1 MVGWH
6 HQLNGHEFKQVPGD
20 GEGQGSLA
28 CCSPGGRKESDKA
41 EGLNNNNNNKD
52 CFRVSQGIR
61 LRTVTD
67 HHYNTNAHPNKGAFL

>member
-1 MVGWH
+1 MDGVTNSMHMSLSKLQEMVKDKEGWRA
-6 HQLNGHEFKQVPGD
+6 QSVGP
-20 GEGQGSLA
+20 
-28 CCSPGGRKESDKA
+28 KESDTA